1 MQEELRHTAISLAYS
16 SLEPSTYKLLQK
28 SETRLAKL
36 PRFWYIGIFTPQL
49 DIYEQLVDQLQ
60 PLTESLSKVMG
71 SFRVGICTYDDP
83 IPPGGSRTGVV
94 ADRFLIDMTW
104 YYQITNLDHPSWCE
118 VAPEHLIQA
127 LP

>member
-1 MQEELRHTAISLAYS
+1 MQEELIQTAINRAYS
-16 SLEPSTYKLLQK
+16 SLRPTTYKLLEK

-36 PRFWYIGIFTPQL
+36 PRFWYIGIFTPQTE
-49 DIYEQLVDQLQ
+49 IYEQLVDQLQ
-60 PLTESLSKVMG
+60 PLTESLTKVMG
-71 SFRVGICTYDDP
+71 SFRVGICTLDDP
-83 IPPGGSRTGVV
+83 ITPGGSRTGVI

-104 YYQITNLDHPSWCE
+104 YYQITNPEHPYWSE